1 MDDETLAPF
10 VDALASALIVMVL
23 VSIFFMIQT
32 ASSVANLAKLYTVN
46 IDIQAPLLS
55 RIVYREIISH
65 DIDSQEF
72 TYLVNFEMDPKLL
85 EEIKSNIGLPVS
97 LTITVESND
106 AQQKSV
112 VNLIRFLKYLALP
125 GDVKITTNLKES
137 NSMLSKIKWEI
148 N

>member
-1 MDDETLAPF
+1 M
-10 VDALASALIVMVL
+10 
-23 VSIFFMIQT
+23 
-32 ASSVANLAKLYTVN
+32 N

-72 TYLVNFEMDPKLL
+72 TYLVNFEMDPKML
-85 EEIKSNIGLPVS
+85 EEIKSNINLPVS